1 MRVKKLNIVIGFA
14 IVLTVVISM
23 VFVFGQVLAQKS
35 SGPKVEEKGMG
46 RIAIVGYKP
55 KAGKVDALNALMKT
69 HVPPLR
75 AAGLATARESIV
87 MKAKDGTVIE
97 VFEWESKEANESAHT
112 NPVVQAMWKEYS
124 DVCDYV
130 PLGSLDETKQ
140 MFADFEALKG
150 GGRDQ

>member
-1 MRVKKLNIVIGFA
+1 
-14 IVLTVVISM
+14 
-23 VFVFGQVLAQKS
+23 
-35 SGPKVEEKGMG
+35 
-46 RIAIVGYKP
+46 
-55 KAGKVDALNALMKT
+55 MKT
-69 HVPPLR
+69 HVPRLR

-97 VFEWESKEANESAHT
+97 VFEWESKEAIESAHT